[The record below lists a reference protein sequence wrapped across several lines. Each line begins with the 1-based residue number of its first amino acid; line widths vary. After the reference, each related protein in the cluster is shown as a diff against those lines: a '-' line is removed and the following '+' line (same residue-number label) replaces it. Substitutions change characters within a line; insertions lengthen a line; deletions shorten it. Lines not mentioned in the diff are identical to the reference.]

1 MAWYNGIMSDTVTI
15 DKAGRIVIPKAV
27 RDRLRLDPGDSLTLD
42 IDDSNITL
50 SPVQEQAVL
59 VKEHGMWVYA
69 GQGFK
74 NDSIPDLI
82 DRTREERN
90 RELSE

>member
-1 MAWYNGIMSDTVTI
+1 MSDTVTI

-27 RDRLRLDPGDSLTLD
+27 RDRLRLDPGDSLTLATD
-42 IDDSNITL
+42 QNRITL
-50 SPVQEQAVL
+50 SPLQEEAVL

-69 GQGFK
+69 GHGFK

-82 DRTREERN
+82 DKLREERN
-90 RELSE
+90 RELSK